1 MSSVTSLGIR
11 GTRQKS
17 SEPCPAPKWQTPDNA
32 HRNVPMSE
40 EEILVGVGDASLDA
54 VSVTGGGK
62 ELSLVW

>member
-1 MSSVTSLGIR
+1 MTSFAANLTQVFEAKR
-11 GTRQKS
+11 
-17 SEPCPAPKWQTPDNA
+17 QTPDNA

-40 EEILVGVGDASLDA
+40 EVGVGNASLDA

>member
-1 MSSVTSLGIR
+1 MWGLIR
-11 GTRQKS
+11 IGFNTHEAKR
-17 SEPCPAPKWQTPDNA
+17 QTPDNA